1 MMSMPAPI
9 DGVPAGLEYL
19 AMIDTITVHQIGGFE
34 TKNKYVLKNA
44 NGEQVYYAFEESE
57 RVERQCCGPGR
68 GFTMH
73 VLDNFKREVLVVRRP
88 FKCCGEACFG
98 LCANVQCCSSECT
111 VQSPSGAVI
120 GTVMQRSEYCS
131 RIYEIKGV
139 DDNFSLRVKRPC
151 ACPCLIDIE
160 FPFHTASGENI
171 GSITRKWGGWA
182 RAVYNDADVFSV
194 TFPLELDVRAKAV
207 LLGATFL
214 IDFLDFECPEGLY
227 AIPEA
232 VSKLLCIP

>member
-1 MMSMPAPI
+1 MSSFEVI
-9 DGVPAGLEYL
+9 
-19 AMIDTITVHQIGGFE
+19 TILVITQIGE
-34 TKNKYVLKNA
+34 TKGPILATDGRERRRRKHA
-44 NGEQVYYAFEESE
+44 SVYAQMCN
-57 RVERQCCGPGR
+57 VAA
-68 GFTMH
+68 
-73 VLDNFKREVLVVRRP
+73 L
-88 FKCCGEACFG
+88 
-98 LCANVQCCSSECT
+98 NVQSNLRLELWL
-111 VQSPSGAVI
+111 I

-214 IDFLDFECPEGLY
+214 IDFLDFECPEGPPSQL
-227 AIPEA
+227 
-232 VSKLLCIP
+232 SNLNRTR